1 MFDKSLTLYDSN
13 GHPVAVA
20 RQDSLFAPDGTLIG
34 LYLPPLRIFVDL
46 KGVYLGEIS
55 FGNRL
60 VARKSPVHAR
70 AAVSGRLAPRKAMG
84 IEQRMTMRHSKVL
97 LLPGF
102 QDIPRDRIEAALA
115 A

>member
-1 MFDKSLTLYDSN
+1 MFDKSLTLYDSK

-46 KGVYLGEIS
+46 KGDYLGEIS

-60 VARKSPVHAR
+60 VARKQPVHAR
-70 AAVSGRLAPRKAMG
+70 AAVTGRPLPRAAMG
-84 IEQRMTMRHSKVL
+84 AEQRMTMRHSRVM

-102 QDIPRDRIEAALA
+102 EDVPTERIAA
-115 A
+115 